1 MCHNATE
8 VEGREDLKAVNM
20 SKTSSKI
27 IFDKSFDNFYTIKY
41 N

>member
-20 SKTSSKI
+20 SKTSSKMKI
-27 IFDKSFDNFYTIKY
+27 EKC
-41 N
+41 